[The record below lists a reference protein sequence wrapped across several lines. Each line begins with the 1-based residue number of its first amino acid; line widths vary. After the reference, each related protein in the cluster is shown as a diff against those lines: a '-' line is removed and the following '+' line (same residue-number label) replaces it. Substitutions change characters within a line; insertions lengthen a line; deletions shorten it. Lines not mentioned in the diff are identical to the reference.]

1 MLSGMST
8 IRYSVR
14 VAVINGLKQS
24 EQHMMKR
31 HFKLSHLALA
41 LMLSIGSTG
50 SALAASTAATATV
63 QGTAPVLSAPSNNT
77 PQAVDFSG
85 TYSTPGQLSTGDTLV
100 MTYTYK
106 DAEGDADNSDTT
118 VIWSYT
124 PAGGGTDQP
133 ISATHAPAAAS
144 GGQGTSTIT
153 IPAAALGALAIKV
166 TLQELS
172 ATGDPLSGL
181 TINVT
186 DTSLNTAPGGG
197 GGGGSVTPPGPVL
210 PGTNIAG
217 GIFLQ
222 SDNPS
227 AGSGATDYSRTP
239 GLKPQVG
246 KTYVFRAWNDTNG
259 NGVWDAGDADVTTT
273 LSSIQWQL
281 TGTNTTASGT
291 STPVTLSNHAIPGA
305 TSAAYT
311 VSVNGASSSGATPG
325 DQGFSLQ
332 VSFN

>member
-1 MLSGMST
+1 
-8 IRYSVR
+8 
-14 VAVINGLKQS
+14 
-24 EQHMMKR
+24 MKR
-31 HFKLSHLALA
+31 HFKVSHLALA
-41 LMLSIGSTG
+41 LMLTLGSAG
-50 SALAASTAATATV
+50 PALAASTSATASV
-63 QGTAPVLSAPSNNT
+63 QGTAPVLSAPSNGT
-77 PQAVDFSG
+77 LQAVDFGG
-85 TYSTPGQLSTGDTLV
+85 TFATAGQLSTGDTLV
-100 MTYTYK
+100 MTYLYQ

-124 PAGGGTDQP
+124 PAGGGTDQT
-133 ISATHAPAAAS
+133 ISATSVPAAVS

-153 IPAAALGALAIKV
+153 IPAAALGATAIKV

-227 AGSGATDYSRTP
+227 AGSGAIDYSRTP

-259 NGVWDAGDADVTTT
+259 NGVWDAGETDVTAT

-281 TGTNTTASGT
+281 NGTNTSASGS
-291 STPVTLSNHAIPGA
+291 STPTTLSNHAIPGA
-305 TSAAYT
+305 TTDSYT
-311 VSVNGASSSGATPG
+311 VPVNSASSSGATPG